1 MRTDRVITTTEDY
14 VREWGELLKSLD
26 LNEINKV
33 IEVLLRA
40 YKNDNSVFI
49 FGNGGS
55 ASTASHFACDLGK
68 GTLGDHYNLSKKRFK
83 VYSLTDNVATITAY
97 ANDLGFEE
105 IFSQQLKN
113 LIKDGDIVIAI
124 TGSGNSENVVK
135 AVKLANS
142 HKATTIAFLGFDGGK
157 LASMVDHKI
166 VIRNDNYGIIEDA
179 HDMLHHLIYS
189 VLKERIK
196 GLHDND

>member
-1 MRTDRVITTTEDY
+1 MRESKYLHDTKEY
-14 VREWGELLKSLD
+14 LEELKRIVDKVD
-26 LNEINKV
+26 LEKINSIV
-33 IEVLLRA
+33 ELFYRA

-83 VYSLTDNVATITAY
+83 VYSLTDNIATITAY

-113 LIKDGDIVIAI
+113 LIKDGDVVIAI

-135 AVKLANS
+135 
-142 HKATTIAFLGFDGGK
+142 
-157 LASMVDHKI
+157 
-166 VIRNDNYGIIEDA
+166 
-179 HDMLHHLIYS
+179 
-189 VLKERIK
+189 
-196 GLHDND
+196 